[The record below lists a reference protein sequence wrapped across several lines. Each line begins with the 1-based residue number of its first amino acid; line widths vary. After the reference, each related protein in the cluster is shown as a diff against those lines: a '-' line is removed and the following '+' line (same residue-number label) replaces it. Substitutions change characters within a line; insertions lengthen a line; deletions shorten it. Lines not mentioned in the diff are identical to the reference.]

1 MAATII
7 TLSTHTNFPIQLTS
21 DNFTSWRKQVLA
33 TLTGLELEQFVDGL
47 TAPPPKIL
55 EGKPNPAYRLWVLQD
70 QILLGALLGSCSAT
84 ILPIVSSAETSLELF
99 KRLTETY
106 AGVSRSRIISL
117 RSKLATTVK
126 GNKPVADYLREMKAI
141 ADELA
146 LAQKPVDEDDLI
158 VHIITH
164 LGDDYKQV
172 TAAVK
177 MRDTPI
183 TFSDLFEK
191 LVDHERTLLE
201 AKPVITL
208 TTVNNTQRQGPR
220 FSYSRSQSDGRHYS
234 EPRSSYRTHNFGP
247 RSGRPQQNN
256 SSSLGYRTN
265 KHHLF
270 CHFCNIAGH
279 DTKECRKLTR
289 FLQDHHISTPTPSS
303 TNPTTN
309 SSMATS
315 SHTLPSMFDSGAS
328 NHAAYDPSLLHS
340 LSEYGGPDEIVLGNS
355 TKLSISHIGQTS
367 IPTTSRHL
375 KLKDV
380 LLVPKLRN
388 NIVSVSKLC
397 KTNQVSVEFFPFH
410 FIVKDLHT
418 GARLMRGVNIND
430 VYYARRFLPLPL
442 KQINSSS
449 TTSGSLLS
457 WHHKLGHPS
466 IKILKRLL
474 NNLGPK
480 CTKMST
486 VSFQCDACSLH
497 KSHKMPFGSNSFK
510 VTKPLELIYS
520 DVWGPVQQSHDG
532 YTYYVIFVEYHTK
545 YTWLY
550 PIKRKSDVSTLFPQF
565 KTLVEIFFTTR
576 LSLFSRT
583 TKANT
588 LALFPTFNNMAFPTL
603 QHLHIPRNKMG
614 LPNDTIVTLL
624 KPGYLSYIMPPYRFN
639 FGLMLFKLRLPVTIP
654 FSSSS
659 SHLLTYAAVTIYTLL
674 HLVLNNDGKMQVD
687 ATLAAS
693 AVACRYAGCPLD
705 LSGFNI
711 TRAAVICSNTD
722 ARASCCRYINALI
735 ASSIARYANTTN
747 NLGVSP
753 ELSNT
758 CLQNISQ
765 TLELYGLTKSATAF
779 CGFGTKI
786 SVNYECLGITTVN
799 QMQQSPIFSNVTQ
812 YCGVPLG
819 EESCKM
825 CINAGILFVRNLVKA
840 VDNMTLSICRDATFV
855 AVASQVDDVAAIV
868 LADCFFGVQGLSGT
882 PVFTRSSPPKFSP
895 ESSPSP
901 VVAVGPSQF
910 SLTIPQIRH
919 HSYHLSLVP
928 AVGIAVTALAT
939 MMLILMVFLIRRK
952 TKELKGHE
960 MTTDK
965 NSMENVSPP
974 KKKFQEGPS
983 SMLTKFSYKETKKA
997 TNNFKTI
1004 IGQGGFGTVYKAQ
1017 FIDGSVVA
1025 VKHMD
1030 KVSEQAVE
1038 EFCREILLLARLHHR
1053 HLVALKG
1060 FCIEKHERFLMYE
1073 YMANGS
1079 LKDHLHT
1086 PGVVPLSWHTRIQI
1100 AIDVAN
1106 ALEYLH
1112 FYCDPPLCHRDIKSS
1127 NILLDEKFVGK
1138 VADFGLAFASKDGS
1152 ICFEPVNTEIRG
1164 TPG

>member
-1 MAATII
+1 MVRCRWMLLLLPLLLLVDMQVSPAMAA
-7 TLSTHTNFPIQLTS
+7 S
-21 DNFTSWRKQVLA
+21 
-33 TLTGLELEQFVDGL
+33 
-47 TAPPPKIL
+47 
-55 EGKPNPAYRLWVLQD
+55 
-70 QILLGALLGSCSAT
+70 
-84 ILPIVSSAETSLELF
+84 
-99 KRLTETY
+99 
-106 AGVSRSRIISL
+106 
-117 RSKLATTVK
+117 
-126 GNKPVADYLREMKAI
+126 
-141 ADELA
+141 
-146 LAQKPVDEDDLI
+146 
-158 VHIITH
+158 
-164 LGDDYKQV
+164 
-172 TAAVK
+172 
-177 MRDTPI
+177 
-183 TFSDLFEK
+183 
-191 LVDHERTLLE
+191 
-201 AKPVITL
+201 
-208 TTVNNTQRQGPR
+208 
-220 FSYSRSQSDGRHYS
+220 
-234 EPRSSYRTHNFGP
+234 
-247 RSGRPQQNN
+247 
-256 SSSLGYRTN
+256 
-265 KHHLF
+265 
-270 CHFCNIAGH
+270 
-279 DTKECRKLTR
+279 
-289 FLQDHHISTPTPSS
+289 
-303 TNPTTN
+303 
-309 SSMATS
+309 
-315 SHTLPSMFDSGAS
+315 
-328 NHAAYDPSLLHS
+328 
-340 LSEYGGPDEIVLGNS
+340 
-355 TKLSISHIGQTS
+355 
-367 IPTTSRHL
+367 
-375 KLKDV
+375 
-380 LLVPKLRN
+380 
-388 NIVSVSKLC
+388 
-397 KTNQVSVEFFPFH
+397 
-410 FIVKDLHT
+410 
-418 GARLMRGVNIND
+418 
-430 VYYARRFLPLPL
+430 
-442 KQINSSS
+442 
-449 TTSGSLLS
+449 
-457 WHHKLGHPS
+457 
-466 IKILKRLL
+466 
-474 NNLGPK
+474 
-480 CTKMST
+480 
-486 VSFQCDACSLH
+486 
-497 KSHKMPFGSNSFK
+497 
-510 VTKPLELIYS
+510 
-520 DVWGPVQQSHDG
+520 
-532 YTYYVIFVEYHTK
+532 
-545 YTWLY
+545 
-550 PIKRKSDVSTLFPQF
+550 
-565 KTLVEIFFTTR
+565 
-576 LSLFSRT
+576 
-583 TKANT
+583 
-588 LALFPTFNNMAFPTL
+588 
-603 QHLHIPRNKMG
+603 
-614 LPNDTIVTLL
+614 
-624 KPGYLSYIMPPYRFN
+624 
-639 FGLMLFKLRLPVTIP
+639 
-654 FSSSS
+654 
-659 SHLLTYAAVTIYTLL
+659 
-674 HLVLNNDGKMQVD
+674 
-687 ATLAAS
+687 
-693 AVACRYAGCPLD
+693 GCPLD

-758 CLQNISQ
+758 CLLNISQ

-1164 TPG
+1164 TPGYMDPEYLVTQELKEKSDIYSYGVVLLELITSKRAIQDNKNLVESCQPLMTSESRLVELVDPAIGDTFDFDQLQTLVTLVKWCTHREGRARPSIKQVLRLLYECADPTHDGFIQAVATEKGRSSMHRGEGILNQSWDPRGLASSSSTSRSYCSRSFLLETGSPQSP

>member
-1 MAATII
+1 MVRCRWTLLLLPLLLLVDMQVSPAMAA
-7 TLSTHTNFPIQLTS
+7 P
-21 DNFTSWRKQVLA
+21 
-33 TLTGLELEQFVDGL
+33 
-47 TAPPPKIL
+47 
-55 EGKPNPAYRLWVLQD
+55 
-70 QILLGALLGSCSAT
+70 
-84 ILPIVSSAETSLELF
+84 
-99 KRLTETY
+99 
-106 AGVSRSRIISL
+106 
-117 RSKLATTVK
+117 
-126 GNKPVADYLREMKAI
+126 
-141 ADELA
+141 
-146 LAQKPVDEDDLI
+146 
-158 VHIITH
+158 
-164 LGDDYKQV
+164 
-172 TAAVK
+172 
-177 MRDTPI
+177 
-183 TFSDLFEK
+183 
-191 LVDHERTLLE
+191 
-201 AKPVITL
+201 
-208 TTVNNTQRQGPR
+208 
-220 FSYSRSQSDGRHYS
+220 
-234 EPRSSYRTHNFGP
+234 
-247 RSGRPQQNN
+247 
-256 SSSLGYRTN
+256 
-265 KHHLF
+265 
-270 CHFCNIAGH
+270 
-279 DTKECRKLTR
+279 
-289 FLQDHHISTPTPSS
+289 
-303 TNPTTN
+303 
-309 SSMATS
+309 
-315 SHTLPSMFDSGAS
+315 
-328 NHAAYDPSLLHS
+328 
-340 LSEYGGPDEIVLGNS
+340 
-355 TKLSISHIGQTS
+355 
-367 IPTTSRHL
+367 
-375 KLKDV
+375 
-380 LLVPKLRN
+380 
-388 NIVSVSKLC
+388 
-397 KTNQVSVEFFPFH
+397 
-410 FIVKDLHT
+410 
-418 GARLMRGVNIND
+418 
-430 VYYARRFLPLPL
+430 
-442 KQINSSS
+442 
-449 TTSGSLLS
+449 
-457 WHHKLGHPS
+457 
-466 IKILKRLL
+466 
-474 NNLGPK
+474 
-480 CTKMST
+480 
-486 VSFQCDACSLH
+486 
-497 KSHKMPFGSNSFK
+497 
-510 VTKPLELIYS
+510 
-520 DVWGPVQQSHDG
+520 
-532 YTYYVIFVEYHTK
+532 
-545 YTWLY
+545 
-550 PIKRKSDVSTLFPQF
+550 
-565 KTLVEIFFTTR
+565 
-576 LSLFSRT
+576 
-583 TKANT
+583 
-588 LALFPTFNNMAFPTL
+588 
-603 QHLHIPRNKMG
+603 
-614 LPNDTIVTLL
+614 
-624 KPGYLSYIMPPYRFN
+624 
-639 FGLMLFKLRLPVTIP
+639 
-654 FSSSS
+654 
-659 SHLLTYAAVTIYTLL
+659 
-674 HLVLNNDGKMQVD
+674 
-687 ATLAAS
+687 
-693 AVACRYAGCPLD
+693 GCPLD

-711 TRAAVICSNTD
+711 TRAAIICSNTD

-765 TLELYGLTKSATAF
+765 ALELYGMTKSATAF

-786 SVNYECLGITTVN
+786 SVNYECLGITTVS

-840 VDNMTLSICRDATFV
+840 GDNMTLSICRDATFV
-855 AVASQVDDVAAIV
+855 AVASQVDDVAAVV

-901 VVAVGPSQF
+901 FVAAGPSQF

-965 NSMENVSPP
+965 NSMEKVSPS

-1086 PGVVPLSWHTRIQI
+1086 PGVAPLSWHTRIQI

-1127 NILLDEKFVGK
+1127 NILLDENLVGK

-1164 TPG
+1164 TPGYMDPEYLVTQELKEKSDIYSYGVVLLELITSKRAIQDNKNLAESCQPLMTSESRLVELVDPAIGDTFDFDQLQTLVTLVKWCTHREGRARPSIKQVLRLLYECADPTHDGFIQAVVTEKGRSSMHRGEGILNQSWDPRGLASSSSTSRSYCSRSFLLETGSPQSP